1 MLPERPA
8 EIAFDG
14 DSREGKCL
22 DICAV
27 DGVYYKTSFV
37 RNGETRNSPT
47 GSELQ
52 AERPVAGTTEDPP
65 PCSAVSRGE
74 WSSGSQ
80 SLMRLTCGKDK
91 EPVAYLEKQ
100 QIVIKYLDPAV
111 VSKLSNMDLRA
122 RLIVEG
128 YIAGLHRSPYHGF
141 SVEFAE
147 YRQYMQ
153 GDNIKTIDW
162 KVFGKTD
169 RSYVKVFEE
178 ETNLIANIL
187 LDKSGSMGFP
197 TEEDI
202 RARRRGDSRKGENA
216 ETRVDKLTYGGLLA
230 ASLAYMM
237 IRQQD
242 AVGLTIF
249 DDRVRTLI
257 PHRSVR
263 KQLFHILRNLDSII
277 PGEPTSISPALHE
290 MAERM
295 KRRGLVI
302 LISDLMD
309 NPEEI
314 LMGLKHFRHRQHE
327 VIVFHILDP
336 YEIDLDYRDEVEFE
350 DMESGR
356 RLRLEPA
363 FLREQYNRDVAAWI
377 KTLERGCKNNQID
390 YNLLRTDT
398 PFDQA
403 LTAYLGKRL
412 RLG

>member
-1 MLPERPA
+1 L
-8 EIAFDG
+8 
-14 DSREGKCL
+14 
-22 DICAV
+22 
-27 DGVYYKTSFV
+27 
-37 RNGETRNSPT
+37 
-47 GSELQ
+47 
-52 AERPVAGTTEDPP
+52 
-65 PCSAVSRGE
+65 
-74 WSSGSQ
+74 
-80 SLMRLTCGKDK
+80 
-91 EPVAYLEKQ
+91 AYLDKKQ
-100 QIVIKYLDPAV
+100 VVSKYLDPAV
-111 VSKLSNMDLRA
+111 IGKLSNMDLKA

-153 GDNIKTIDW
+153 GDNIKSIDW
-162 KVFGKTD
+162 KVYGKTD

-197 TEEDI
+197 ASEEI
-202 RARRRGDSRKGENA
+202 VERRREDGRRGEMGK
-216 ETRVDKLTYGGLLA
+216 RPYVDKLTYGSLLA
-230 ASLAYMM
+230 AALAFMM

-242 AVGLTIF
+242 AVGLSIF
-249 DDRVRTLI
+249 DDRIRTMI

-263 KQLFHILRNLDSII
+263 KQLFHILHNLEDVK
-277 PGEPTSISPALHE
+277 PGKKTSISPALHE
-290 MAERM
+290 IAERM

-309 NPEEI
+309 DPEKL

-336 YEIDLDYRDEVEFE
+336 REIDLNFRDEVEFE
-350 DMESGR
+350 DLETGR

-363 FLREQYNRDVAAWI
+363 FLRDQYKSDVAAWI
-377 KTLERGCKNNQID
+377 DKMERACRNFQID

>member
-1 MLPERPA
+1 
-8 EIAFDG
+8 
-14 DSREGKCL
+14 
-22 DICAV
+22 
-27 DGVYYKTSFV
+27 
-37 RNGETRNSPT
+37 
-47 GSELQ
+47 
-52 AERPVAGTTEDPP
+52 
-65 PCSAVSRGE
+65 
-74 WSSGSQ
+74 
-80 SLMRLTCGKDK
+80 
-91 EPVAYLEKQ
+91 VAYLEKQ
-100 QIVIKYLDPAV
+100 HAVSKYLDPAV

-128 YIAGLHRSPYHGF
+128 YIAGMHRSPYHGF

-153 GDNIKTIDW
+153 GDSIKTIDW
-162 KVFGKTD
+162 KVYGKTD

-197 TEEDI
+197 TKEDI
-202 RARRRGDSRKGENA
+202 RARRDSRKQKDIGDH
-216 ETRVDKLTYGGLLA
+216 VDKLTYGGLLA

-242 AVGLTIF
+242 AVGLSLF

-263 KQLFHILRNLDSII
+263 KQLFHILQNLDNIV
-277 PGEPTSISPALHE
+277 PGEKTSISPALHE

-309 NPEEI
+309 DPEKI
-314 LMGLKHFRHRQHE
+314 LMGLKHFRHRKHE

-336 YEIDLDYRDEVEFE
+336 YEIELDYRDEVEFE

-363 FLREQYNRDVAAWI
+363 FLREQYNRDVGAWI
-377 KTLERGCKNNQID
+377 EKLERGCKNNQID